1 MEFYEAHPEN
11 WRDCFQYIFENFGY
25 DKYPGNCHIIPNIA
39 VMILSLL
46 YGEGDFSDT
55 LSICNMCGWD
65 TDCNVGNVATIMG
78 VRNGLEGIEY
88 EKWRKPI
95 NDFLACS
102 SVIGSLNLMDIPTGT
117 RREGAAAWRSS
128 EDTAVSPKRGLLPSA
143 ATFFPECGQPAA
155 R

>member
-1 MEFYEAHPEN
+1 MRDVVRKVMEFYEAHPEN

-95 NDFLACS
+95 NDFSGMLKCHWLSESDGYSVWRRIHRKACICS
-102 SVIGSLNLMDIPTGT
+102 G
-117 RREGAAAWRSS
+117 R
-128 EDTAVSPKRGLLPSA
+128 
-143 ATFFPECGQPAA
+143 
-155 R
+155 